1 MAHALCLPF
10 AAKLYVNSYFTL
22 LLEKIEEYGGDVIKF
37 AGDALLVMWSQ
48 EDTVTE
54 GGKEA
59 DPEAVLQQLSLQA
72 AQCAI
77 ALQVTPST
85 LACCSICEEIAS
97 LTRCWLVSRWLFCLS
112 CLQHE
117 VGEYVVELGLDRIAA
132 AEDSHD
138 PHRPDNQHA
147 WADVPTPRQGRLV
160 SVSKSSCGFRFSS
173 P

>member
-1 MAHALCLPF
+1 MEFLPRSDSCGSCPCLPLP
-10 AAKLYVNSYFTL
+10 ATMQLYVNSYFTL

-77 ALQVTPST
+77 AGMSAT
-85 LACCSICEEIAS
+85 LT
-97 LTRCWLVSRWLFCLS
+97 TRSSR
-112 CLQHE
+112 
-117 VGEYVVELGLDRIAA
+117 
-132 AEDSHD
+132 
-138 PHRPDNQHA
+138 
-147 WADVPTPRQGRLV
+147 
-160 SVSKSSCGFRFSS
+160 
-173 P
+173 